1 MELLVPY
8 TPTEFSSFPSLPGNP
23 TLLGMV
29 LESHLLF
36 GGDGRGSDV
45 SSSNPP
51 AVTSPGTNKFLV
63 DDSIAQPMESHV
75 HGFRAFWLD
84 S

>member
-1 MELLVPY
+1 VERLTPY
-8 TPTEFSSFPSLPGNP
+8 ALTAFLSFPSSPGNP
-23 TLLGMV
+23 TLLGVV

-51 AVTSPGTNKFLV
+51 VVMSPGANKIGIVF
-63 DDSIAQPMESHV
+63 
-75 HGFRAFWLD
+75 G
-84 S
+84 

>member
-1 MELLVPY
+1 VELLTPY
-8 TPTEFSSFPSLPGNP
+8 ALTVFLYFPSLLGNL

-51 AVTSPGTNKFLV
+51 VVTSPGANKIGIVF
-63 DDSIAQPMESHV
+63 
-75 HGFRAFWLD
+75 G
-84 S
+84 